1 MSFFG
6 SIFKA
11 AVRGAKGL
19 AKKAARGIKGAAE
32 KVGRGVKSAYTKVKG
47 ALFGKKPKPKP
58 WTEGDPATLVD
69 LPGQGQMLYKAG
81 RPVTGKVINRGM
93 RSKYNDRQTFG
104 YIEKNLL
111 DPESL
116 AL

>member
-1 MSFFG
+1 MGFFG
-6 SIFKA
+6 SIFKG
-11 AVRGAKGL
+11 VIRGAKGL

-32 KVGRGVKSAYTKVKG
+32 KVAKGVKGAYTKVKG
-47 ALFGKKPKPKP
+47 LFSKQKTKP
-58 WTEGDPATLVD
+58 WKEGDPATFVD
-69 LPGQGQMLYKAG
+69 MPGQGQMLYKGG
-81 RPVTGKVINRGM
+81 RPVTGKIIKKPGM
-93 RSKYNDRQTFG
+93 RSKYDDRQTFG